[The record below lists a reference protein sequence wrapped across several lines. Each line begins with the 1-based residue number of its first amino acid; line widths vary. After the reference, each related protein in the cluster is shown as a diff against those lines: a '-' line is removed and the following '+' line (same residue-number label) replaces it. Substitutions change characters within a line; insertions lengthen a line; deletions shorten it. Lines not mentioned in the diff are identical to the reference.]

1 MLRSPCQG
9 GVHAGRR
16 ESRGF
21 PDFVRVLSRAD
32 AWPGA
37 LLPPFVLESDR
48 SNVASAFDAFDVTV
62 YNNIVDVG

>member
-9 GVHAGRR
+9 GVHAGRC

-21 PDFVRVLSRAD
+21 PDLVRVLSRAD
-32 AWPGA
+32 AWSGA
-37 LLPPFVLESDR
+37 LLPPFMLEYDR
-48 SNVASAFDAFDVTV
+48 SNFPSAFDAFDVTV